1 MVMEHILDKLRGK
14 LVFDAG
20 RDFYVEQRGAILKL
34 DAARFVYFTKDLLPT
49 TYYPLLTTIVFID
62 GGSAELFSAA
72 DFSLYLFRISAVQ
85 YAGTQHTGTVTRDL
99 HAFLDFDEEKAIRI
113 QLFGVD
119 ETFSQELQ
127 RRAAQYFALHPAE
140 DLSALGAALLQLCEF
155 VEIQRMSAVLPAKAC
170 MVRDGSLD
178 VFFEIFSDVDEQLK
192 QRQIF
197 LCGLSKTNTLR
208 TTNGHSVALVLEKK
222 AIGGA
227 WQYPLTKHLFF
238 VKLHAKAKH
247 VFRCDVSLPHYS
259 VFAALAAHAA
269 DPVFLGY
276 PYGLIEADRGARVS
290 MTEAAFLR
298 KNIKMKLGKD
308 AANLDTA
315 LGTSTTHEILDRIRF

>member
-1 MVMEHILDKLRGK
+1 MEHILDKLRGK

-20 RDFYVEQRGAILKL
+20 RDFFVEQRGAILKL
-34 DAARFVYFTKDLLPT
+34 DAARFVYFTNDSLPT
-49 TYYPLLTTIVFID
+49 THHPQPTTIFID

-85 YAGTQHTGTVTRDL
+85 YAGTQHAGTVTRDL

-119 ETFSQELQ
+119 ETFSQELH
-127 RRAAQYFALHPAE
+127 RLAAQYFALHPAD
-140 DLSALGAALLQLCEF
+140 DLSALGAALLQLVEF
-155 VEIQRMSAVLPAKAC
+155 VEIQRVSAALPAKAC
-170 MVRDGSLD
+170 VVRDGSLD
-178 VFFEIFSDVDEQLK
+178 VFFEVFSDVDEQLK

-222 AIGGA
+222 SNNGA

-259 VFAALAAHAA
+259 VFSALAAHAA

-276 PYGLIEADRGARVS
+276 PYGLIEADRSARVS
-290 MTEAAFLR
+290 REEAAFLR
-298 KNIKMKLGKD
+298 KNIKMRLGKD